1 MACWMPQATK
11 PLQDNQLI
19 VLKATVLKKLLNSFW
34 PALFWSAIVIFLLS
48 IPGSDLPEESSF
60 LSIPHF
66 DKWVHLG
73 IFALFV
79 ILWCWALSLNKNR
92 RNLARSFIWIT
103 LGAIVFGY
111 LMELVQKYL
120 VPNRD
125 YDLWDVVADSAG
137 AIIGLL
143 FSLKVFTKK

>member
-1 MACWMPQATK
+1 
-11 PLQDNQLI
+11 
-19 VLKATVLKKLLNSFW
+19 LKKLVNSFW
-34 PALFWSAIVIFLLS
+34 PALFWSAIIVFLLS

-60 LSIPHF
+60 LTIPYF
-66 DKWVHLG
+66 DKWVHFG

-79 ILWCWALSLNKNR
+79 VLWCWAVSLKKSAG
-92 RNLARSFIWIT
+92 NLVQKFIWIT
-103 LGAIVFGY
+103 LAGILLGY

-137 AIIGLL
+137 AIAGLL
-143 FSLKVFTKK
+143 FSLRVFRKK

>member
-1 MACWMPQATK
+1 M
-11 PLQDNQLI
+11 
-19 VLKATVLKKLLNSFW
+19 KKLLHSFW

-48 IPGSDLPEESSF
+48 IPGSDLPDESSF

-79 ILWCWALSLNKNR
+79 ILWCWALSLKKNR
-92 RNLARSFIWIT
+92 RNLTRSFIWVT
-103 LGAIVFGY
+103 LGGIVLGY
-111 LMELVQKYL
+111 LMELAQKYL
-120 VPNRD
+120 VSNRD

-143 FSLKVFTKK
+143 FSLRVFTKK

>member
-1 MACWMPQATK
+1 M
-11 PLQDNQLI
+11 
-19 VLKATVLKKLLNSFW
+19 KKLLHSFW

-60 LSIPHF
+60 LTIPYF

-79 ILWCWALSLNKNR
+79 ILWCWAISLKKKQVNR
-92 RNLARSFIWIT
+92 VRSFLWIT
-103 LGAIVFGY
+103 MAAILLGY

-120 VPNRD
+120 VANRD
-125 YDLWDVVADSAG
+125 YDLWDVVADGVG

-143 FSLKVFTKK
+143 FSLKVFAKNRPL